1 MAKKF
6 FKFSLL
12 NRWSAL
18 LHDLLCVPLAFIL
31 AYWIRFNLGPIPPEF
46 EQTLY
51 FLILIALPVQG
62 LLFWYSGLYRGL
74 WRFASIPDLMRI
86 FKVAGF
92 GTIAIIAVA
101 FLLQRLHGIPRSVLL
116 LYPLLLVAGL
126 SASRIAY
133 RGYKDLR
140 LGFSSQDGKRTL
152 IIGAGRAG
160 EILARDLLYRDA
172 YRPLAF
178 LDDNPAMLRR
188 EIHGIPVWGKTDQL
202 AECVAELYIELV
214 LLAIPSAHKSFLQ
227 RLVLEC
233 NRLGVRCQ
241 TLPSVFE
248 MAGRQ
253 VDAGKLRSVTL
264 EDLLGRDVVKLD
276 HEAITGYL
284 SGKIVLITGGGGSI
298 GSELCRQIAAQN
310 PAQLILFEH
319 GEFNL
324 YAIEFELRHKFP
336 ALQFIAVLGDVKN
349 AERVHWLFT
358 TYKPSV
364 VYHAA
369 AYKHVP
375 MLEANPAEGVCN
387 NVFGTKVVADAAD
400 RFGASRF
407 VMISTDKA
415 VNPANVMGTTK
426 RIAEI
431 YCQNLNGRSRT
442 KYITTRFGNVLGSS
456 GSVIPLFQ
464 KQIADGGP
472 VTVTHREIT
481 RYFMTIPESVSL
493 ILQAGAMGLGGEIF
507 VLDMGEPVRIDDLA
521 RQMIELSGFK
531 VEKDIKIIYTGL
543 RPGEKLFEE
552 LLHKN
557 EALQKTGHDKL
568 LLASSRDVEWGWLE
582 NQLIELQRVARLRED
597 EKVLSIMH
605 ELVPEYKVFEPD
617 LITQS
622 GELESEPQ

>member
-1 MAKKF
+1 
-6 FKFSLL
+6 
-12 NRWSAL
+12 
-18 LHDLLCVPLAFIL
+18 
-31 AYWIRFNLGPIPPEF
+31 
-46 EQTLY
+46 
-51 FLILIALPVQG
+51 
-62 LLFWYSGLYRGL
+62 
-74 WRFASIPDLMRI
+74 
-86 FKVAGF
+86 
-92 GTIAIIAVA
+92 
-101 FLLQRLHGIPRSVLL
+101 
-116 LYPLLLVAGL
+116 
-126 SASRIAY
+126 
-133 RGYKDLR
+133 
-140 LGFSSQDGKRTL
+140 
-152 IIGAGRAG
+152 
-160 EILARDLLYRDA
+160 
-172 YRPLAF
+172 
-178 LDDNPAMLRR
+178 MLRR

-319 GEFNL
+319 GEYNL

-582 NQLIELQRVARLRED
+582 NQLIELQRVARMRED

-605 ELVPEYKVFEPD
+605 ELVPEYKVCEPD
-617 LITQS
+617 
-622 GELESEPQ
+622 